1 MERLQSSFL
10 FCSSKSFRQTPS
22 LSYFILLLRFTISAI
37 WTNVVAFKRQALLSL
52 VLSSFRDR
60 GTRWCWYI

>member
-1 MERLQSSFL
+1 
-10 FCSSKSFRQTPS
+10 
-22 LSYFILLLRFTISAI
+22 LRFTISAI